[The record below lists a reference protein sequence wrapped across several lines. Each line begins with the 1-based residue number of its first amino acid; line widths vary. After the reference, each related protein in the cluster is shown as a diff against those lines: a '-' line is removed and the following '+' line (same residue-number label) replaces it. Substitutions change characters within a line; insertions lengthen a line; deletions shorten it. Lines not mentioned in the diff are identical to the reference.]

1 MSQHYI
7 VPLNAFFH
15 KRCVYWN
22 KLLMD
27 VQLMTISQP
36 RTWTNAS
43 FVKDRN
49 KSSLK
54 SSNAHAPPKP
64 LFTGALSEGQ
74 KPGFRSAFL
83 PDQPAFLSVHLFLS
97 HFPHHHLLLLL
108 PVFNSDAPSSFS
120 YHRTRDVIT
129 FCLGLVSVAFS
140 QTGPCP
146 AAFPT
151 APHPWACCPLLFWT
165 AGPRVPRVEGP
176 NFHP

>member
-1 MSQHYI
+1 MLY
-7 VPLNAFFH
+7 FH
-15 KRCVYWN
+15 RRCVYWN
-22 KLLMD
+22 KLLID
-27 VQLMTISQP
+27 IQLMTISQP

-49 KSSLK
+49 KNSLK
-54 SSNAHAPPKP
+54 SSNAHAPPKL

-74 KPGFRSAFL
+74 KPGGFIL
-83 PDQPAFLSVHLFLS
+83 LSSLINLLSCQFICFS

-108 PVFNSDAPSSFS
+108 PVFNSDATFSFS

-165 AGPRVPRVEGP
+165 AGPQIPRVEGP
-176 NFHP
+176 SFHP